1 MLKKIYNILLIIS
14 FPVIYINNFLSKFF
28 YIKYGSAEPHRIGH
42 LVGEMTLWHLEKKNN
57 EAGNKNKANLEIW
70 YTPRNVC
77 NKFFYKK
84 IKKKVFITH
93 NFIIKFLHDLFIKFN
108 KREFIITGPKFGER
122 DIESLITKNKNIIE
136 FTDEEIKYGNSLLK
150 EMGFDEN
157 QSFVCI
163 CIRDKY
169 YLNKVLPKKDW
180 SNSDF
185 KNSNIENYNMAVK
198 YLNDKNIR
206 VIRMGAGS
214 EKNWSLSD
222 GKNFDYSQSK
232 FRSGFLDFY
241 LVHKSKF
248 VISNGTGFY
257 WVPYVL
263 KKPIVMAD
271 FIPVGS
277 LCSYVPNSI
286 HIFKHIYS
294 NDKKRFLNLK
304 ELLSDDYNYV
314 WGTKDY
320 IKQNLKIVDNTP
332 EEVFECVKDMNLKID
347 GTLNEFDENKINQKK
362 FWENLP
368 KIIVKKENKQR
379 HGVINAEIGNSF
391 LKKYIKNFK

>member
-1 MLKKIYNILLIIS
+1 
-14 FPVIYINNFLSKFF
+14 LS
-28 YIKYGSAEPHRIGH
+28 
-42 LVGEMTLWHLEKKNN
+42 N
-57 EAGNKNKANLEIW
+57 
-70 YTPRNVC
+70 
-77 NKFFYKK
+77 
-84 IKKKVFITH
+84 
-93 NFIIKFLHDLFIKFN
+93 
-108 KREFIITGPKFGER
+108 
-122 DIESLITKNKNIIE
+122 
-136 FTDEEIKYGNSLLK
+136 
-150 EMGFDEN
+150 
-157 QSFVCI
+157 
-163 CIRDKY
+163 
-169 YLNKVLPKKDW
+169 
-180 SNSDF
+180 
-185 KNSNIENYNMAVK
+185 
-198 YLNDKNIR
+198 
-206 VIRMGAGS
+206 
-214 EKNWSLSD
+214 

-294 NDKKRFLNLK
+294 NEKKRFLNLK

-332 EEVFECVKDMNLKID
+332 EEIFECVKDMNLKID

-391 LKKYIKNFK
+391 LKKYIKNFN